1 MLLNQ
6 KREIQEV
13 FEQILGASLDFKI
26 TPNQEEE
33 DTKKEFINLVEMFE
47 ELWKRQENFKQMFK
61 IDFETYDDKF
71 FRLIDQLIHFGFA
84 TPAAEAILF
93 YVYSRY
99 DEEGNL
105 NVFMDPDG
113 KKYEFKTPDDLWDYM
128 LIVTEQLFN
137 NDEML
142 DL

>member
-33 DTKKEFINLVEMFE
+33 DTKQEFIKLINMFE

-61 IDFETYDDKF
+61 IDFETYDDHF
-71 FRLIDQLIHFGFA
+71 FRLIEALTHFSFA

-99 DEEGNL
+99 DEKGNL
-105 NVFMDPDG
+105 NVFMDPEG
-113 KKYEFKTPDDLWDYM
+113 EKYEFKTPEDLWEYM
-128 LIVTEQLFN
+128 LVVTERIFGD
-137 NDEML
+137 DEML